1 MGVLLPVNSGIEEG
15 GDLMKIAI
23 FTDTFAPQVNGV
35 AKTLDRFTQYLQK
48 QNISYSVF
56 APQHTTEDNFVTNV
70 NKIKSIPLK
79 LLYPECRFAFPNP
92 RFIKKELFQ
101 FQPDI
106 IHVATPFN
114 MGLCG
119 MYYAK
124 KLNIPLVGSYHT
136 DFDAYLQYYKI
147 EFFSNMLWNYL
158 KWFHS
163 SLQKTFVPSFETMHQ
178 LQKKGFQDLYLWSRG
193 VDCNLFHPHYNQD
206 VFRKKY
212 NITSPYILSY
222 VGRLAPEK
230 DIETLLALIQKT
242 TKERKNDIHWL
253 IVGDGPLAS
262 EVKETKTEN
271 ITFTGYLK
279 GEELAEAYACSDVMV
294 FPSSTETFGNV
305 VLESLACGTP
315 VIGANSGGVK
325 SIITHGTTG
334 FLCKPKQTES
344 FLSPIYTLLDQKEQR
359 EYMGQQSRNYALTQS
374 WDEIFS
380 DLVMHY
386 EDVIQNRKAEMLA

>member
-1 MGVLLPVNSGIEEG
+1 
-15 GDLMKIAI
+15 MKIAI
-23 FTDTFAPQVNGV
+23 FTDTFTPQVNGV

-48 QNISYSVF
+48 QNIAYSVF
-56 APQHTTEDNFVTNV
+56 APHHTTEDHFVTNV
-70 NKIKSIPLK
+70 NKMKSIPLK
-79 LLYPECRFAFPNP
+79 LLYPECRLAFPNP

-101 FQPDI
+101 FQPDL

-147 EFFSNMLWNYL
+147 EFFSKMLWNYL

-163 SLQKTFVPSFETMHQ
+163 ALQKTFVPSLETMQQ
-178 LQKKGFQDLYLWSRG
+178 LQKKGFQDLYLWGRG
-193 VDCNLFHPHYNQD
+193 VDCNLFHPHYDQD
-206 VFRKKY
+206 AFRKKY
-212 NITSPYILSY
+212 SITSPYILSY

-230 DIETLLALIQKT
+230 DIETLLTLMKQT
-242 TKERKNDIHWL
+242 TKKRKNDIHWL
-253 IVGDGPLAS
+253 IVGDGPLAG
-262 EVKETKTEN
+262 EIKETMTEN
-271 ITFTGYLK
+271 ITFTGYLQ
-279 GEELAEAYACSDVMV
+279 GDELAEAYACSNIMV
-294 FPSSTETFGNV
+294 FPSPTETFGNV

-315 VIGANSGGVK
+315 VIGANAGGVK
-325 SIITHGTTG
+325 NIITNGATG
-334 FLCKPKQTES
+334 LLCEPKQTDS
-344 FLSPIYTLLDQKEQR
+344 FLSCIYTLLDHPIKR
-359 EYMGQQSRNYALTQS
+359 EYMGQQGRNYALTQS
-374 WDEIFS
+374 WDEIFN